1 METTMSF
8 QIIVFLTLTV
18 ALFTLGFA
26 SGPAVAKKFGPPH
39 HRH

>member
-1 METTMSF
+1 METAMSF
-8 QIIVFLTLTV
+8 EIIVFLTLTA

-26 SGPAVAKKFGPPH
+26 SGPVVAKKFGPPP